1 MCRAVSR
8 RRLMCVILDTNN
20 VPVSAR
26 LTPDGEPAR
35 RLEILERQVGQVGW

>member
-1 MCRAVSR
+1 
-8 RRLMCVILDTNN
+8 MCVILDTNN

-35 RLEILERQVGQVGW
+35 RLDAWFGGAL